1 MTYVIISELSIA
13 INSDGLQVAALLR
26 TGFCGSLSFFYCND
40 LIFIQSMSRQ
50 FWNCINVAD
59 NE

>member
-50 FWNCINVAD
+50 FWN
-59 NE
+59 